1 MPQARPKMASRGLYA
16 AEPAKEPESKSVHFP
31 RVLEGWGPSCM
42 EKTICFMSSV
52 YRRPR
57 RSPRDGQK
65 SKRAEKAS
73 FILCGKKYPPRTLF
87 ESYFSRG
94 AKTFKNWCVFNIFK
108 KSAFFIINNEEEI
121 KNKMLALMHYL
132 QHFHETDDFKSED
145 SCEWLFI
152 NVPHYQRKLQ
162 FWRFFKKKKRFKD
175 AT

>member
-1 MPQARPKMASRGLYA
+1 
-16 AEPAKEPESKSVHFP
+16 
-31 RVLEGWGPSCM
+31 M

-87 ESYFSRG
+87 ESYFLRG

-108 KSAFFIINNEEEI
+108 KSFKHVSAEGIFLSLKMKLAFSAS
-121 KNKMLALMHYL
+121 LLL
-132 QHFHETDDFKSED
+132 
-145 SCEWLFI
+145 
-152 NVPHYQRKLQ
+152 
-162 FWRFFKKKKRFKD
+162 
-175 AT
+175 